1 MRQDVWQIFDNL
13 DLVGNGLH
21 TWYGTR
27 DFSCDGFLSLAGDF
41 SGQCDL
47 IRPVLHFD
55 LIGKESRVRE
65 QRQFDGQDQRG
76 YGSLPR
82 AIFFLLFSLFS
93 FFVSLRLFCFLVSFY
108 LFSFFVS
115 FCLFSFFVSLRLFS
129 FLVSFYLFSFFVS
142 FPFFSFFFSLLFFS
156 FFVSFR
162 LWLFNRRNLTFL
174 LRRFRFL
181 RNHRNLRRFLRGR
194 GRRFGSRNLSW
205 IGGGLRWCN
214 RRLFSL

>member
-93 FFVSLRLFCFLVSFY
+93 FFVSFCLFSFFVSFYLFSFLVSFY

-115 FCLFSFFVSLRLFS
+115 FCLFSF
-129 FLVSFYLFSFFVS
+129 LVSFYL
-142 FPFFSFFFSLLFFS
+142 FS

-174 LRRFRFL
+174 LWRFRFL

-205 IGGGLRWCN
+205 IGGGLSWCN

>member
-93 FFVSLRLFCFLVSFY
+93 FFVSLRLF
-108 LFSFFVS
+108 
-115 FCLFSFFVSLRLFS
+115 S
-129 FLVSFYLFSFFVS
+129 FL
-142 FPFFSFFFSLLFFS
+142 
-156 FFVSFR
+156 VSFR